1 MKINREVSDNI
12 LHTKEWPKVGSKL
25 RFKEVRA
32 LWFSDIIKNAEELL
46 VVGQIYTLTSISPA
60 SSWCCV
66 ELAEFPG
73 KKFALSFFTQVHDSE

>member
-12 LHTKEWPKVGSKL
+12 LHTKEWPKVGSK
-25 RFKEVRA
+25 VRA